1 MRLIFLGAPGSGKG
15 THAVRVKADYHIPH
29 ISTGDIFRANIKGN
43 TPLGQQAKAYLDK
56 GALVPDELT
65 IAIVKDRLANPDC
78 AKGFILDGFPR
89 TIQQADALTTFAGVD
104 AVINLILDDETIVER
119 VTGRRMCACGATYNV
134 ATLKGAT
141 TCAKCGGELYQ
152 RVDDQPET
160 VRNRLEVYAANTAP
174 LIDYYRAKGLIK
186 DVDSNGLSIDQVY
199 DKIKEVLDTL

>member
-89 TIQQADALTTFAGVD
+89 TIQQADALATFAGVD

-134 ATLKGAT
+134 ATLKGTT

-186 DVDSNGLSIDQVY
+186 DIDSNGLSIDQVY

>member
-89 TIQQADALTTFAGVD
+89 TIQQADALATFAGVD

-134 ATLKGAT
+134 ATLNGTT

>member
-89 TIQQADALTTFAGVD
+89 TIQQADALATFAGVD

-174 LIDYYRAKGLIK
+174 LINYYRAKGLIK

>member
-89 TIQQADALTTFAGVD
+89 TIQQADALATFAGVD

>member
-89 TIQQADALTTFAGVD
+89 TIQQADALATFAGVD

-134 ATLKGAT
+134 ATLKGVT

>member
-1 MRLIFLGAPGSGKG
+1 MANF
-15 THAVRVKADYHIPH
+15 TC
-29 ISTGDIFRANIKGN
+29 ISVISIQYISVHYNST
-43 TPLGQQAKAYLDK
+43 AK
-56 GALVPDELT
+56 
-65 IAIVKDRLANPDC
+65 
-78 AKGFILDGFPR
+78 
-89 TIQQADALTTFAGVD
+89 
-104 AVINLILDDETIVER
+104 
-119 VTGRRMCACGATYNV
+119 
-134 ATLKGAT
+134 

>member
-89 TIQQADALTTFAGVD
+89 TIQQADALATFAGVD
-104 AVINLILDDETIVER
+104 AVVNLILDDETIVER